1 MFSLIKWGFCMLCI
15 WNTFIY
21 QYVLI
26 TVFCQGFPGGSAV
39 KNLPA
44 VQEAQ
49 ELHVQSLG
57 REDPLGEGMATH
69 SSVLAWRTPRTE
81 KPGVLWS
88 IGSQT
93 VTHDWSDL
101 AHTHAYIYI
110 YIYLCIHHL
119 FIFSST
125 LWTAFSG
132 NANGKEPTVQCRR
145 CENHQFTPWVGKIFW
160 RRARQTT
167 PVFLPGESHEQRN
180 LEDYST

>member
-81 KPGVLWS
+81 EPGRLQS
-88 IGSQT
+88 IGLHRVRHEKWLST
-93 VTHDWSDL
+93 AHVLVT
-101 AHTHAYIYI
+101 
-110 YIYLCIHHL
+110 
-119 FIFSST
+119 
-125 LWTAFSG
+125 
-132 NANGKEPTVQCRR
+132 
-145 CENHQFTPWVGKIFW
+145 
-160 RRARQTT
+160 
-167 PVFLPGESHEQRN
+167 VFLMTNNNWLGMLFALPYFKCCFISEKMRTR
-180 LEDYST
+180 YKPYCFFICII